1 MKRKIVRQ
9 YTEAFRNAAV
19 SQVLVGGR
27 GATDV
32 ARSLEISSK
41 TLANWIGKARR
52 GQVLIKRASANATTP
67 QEAELS
73 QLRQEV
79 ARLRIEKEILK
90 KAAAYFAK
98 ESL

>member
-1 MKRKIVRQ
+1 MKRNVVRK
-9 YTEAFRNAAV
+9 YTEEFRNAAV

-27 GATDV
+27 SATVV

-41 TLANWIGKARR
+41 TMANWIGKARK
-52 GQVLIKRASANATTP
+52 GQVLIKRSSANATTP
-67 QEAELS
+67 LEAELT

>member
-9 YTEAFRNAAV
+9 YTEEFRNAAV
-19 SQVLVGGR
+19 SQVMVGGR

-41 TLANWIGKARR
+41 TLANWIGKTRR
-52 GQVLIKRASANATTP
+52 GQVLMKRVSASAATP
-67 QEAELS
+67 LEAEVT